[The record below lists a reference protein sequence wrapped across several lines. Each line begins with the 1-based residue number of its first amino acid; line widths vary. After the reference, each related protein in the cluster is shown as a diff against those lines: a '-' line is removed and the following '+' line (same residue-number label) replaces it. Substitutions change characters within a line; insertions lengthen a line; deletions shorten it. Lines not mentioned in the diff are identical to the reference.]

1 MSELS
6 WGAKLGIG
14 VGCALGSA
22 LVGVIGSKCMKEGAE
37 GAVNAISNAFKAA
50 ASSTNKIGEAA
61 ADVAE
66 AAKEVTGA

>member
-14 VGCALGSA
+14 LGCALGSA

-37 GAVNAISNAFKAA
+37 GAINAIGDAMKAA
-50 ASSTNKIGEAA
+50 ASNANKIGEAA

-66 AAKEVTGA
+66 VAK